1 MPHSE
6 NVCQLSIDNIWSC
19 TLGNHGVAQMYEII
33 TELLTA
39 LVLLNTKGKR
49 TNIDSK
55 ITDVATCKVIKQ
67 AFLDVI

>member
-1 MPHSE
+1 
-6 NVCQLSIDNIWSC
+6 
-19 TLGNHGVAQMYEII
+19 MYEII